1 MPKEHKLGTR
11 RLASSIE
18 ISNLVRAYGITRDQA
33 RRLITK
39 FGNNR
44 AKLSEAARVLKA
56 RLAAPREAAL
66 QSNGDRSES
75 PGAARSLDA
84 DWRPHQAMTITDLV
98 AEARAADWDFTN
110 WCYASGHDAS
120 DPDVRR
126 MFERLLA
133 YCQARGARRLELT
146 GRLGASGYFQ
156 ARILC

>member
-1 MPKEHKLGTR
+1 MPKEHKLGPR

-18 ISNLVRAYGITRDQA
+18 ISNLVRTNGVTRDRA
-33 RRLITK
+33 RRLINK

-56 RLAAPREAAL
+56 PLAAPREAAL

-84 DWRPHQAMTITDLV
+84 DWPSGQPITITELV
-98 AEARAADWDFTN
+98 AEARAADWDFTH
-110 WCYASGHDAS
+110 WCCASGYDVS

-126 MFERLLA
+126 MFEYLLG
-133 YCQARGARRLELT
+133 YARRE
-146 GRLGASGYFQ
+146 GRAGLN
-156 ARILC
+156 